1 MDIVSLAGLLLLA
14 GVAAYVQSLTGFA
27 FGLLMMGG
35 IGMMGLV
42 PLPDAAVIVGILT
55 LVNATQVLSRG
66 WRDVAWAEFRL
77 VIGPSLILLV
87 GGYFLLE
94 RLADI
99 NLDGLRLMLG
109 VVIVGASIQLMLQP
123 HPLAQRSTP
132 GTFVLAGALGGF
144 LGGMFSTAGP
154 PLIYHFY
161 RQPLAAVSIRET
173 LVMVFA
179 VNASLRLVLV
189 GVSGNL
195 PHGTVW
201 WGLLAVPVVSALAY
215 AARRWPPPLSVL
227 AMRRVAFCLLLLSGL
242 SLAVPALIKLMG
254 V

>member
-55 LVNATQVLSRG
+55 LVNAAQVLSRG

-109 VVIVGASIQLMLQP
+109 L
-123 HPLAQRSTP
+123 
-132 GTFVLAGALGGF
+132 
-144 LGGMFSTAGP
+144 
-154 PLIYHFY
+154 
-161 RQPLAAVSIRET
+161 
-173 LVMVFA
+173 
-179 VNASLRLVLV
+179 
-189 GVSGNL
+189 
-195 PHGTVW
+195 
-201 WGLLAVPVVSALAY
+201 
-215 AARRWPPPLSVL
+215 
-227 AMRRVAFCLLLLSGL
+227 
-242 SLAVPALIKLMG
+242 
-254 V
+254 